1 MRDKKIISVNN
12 IKNPYITEENTASSF
27 LSEIEKRGIKL
38 STILNLLLELGL
50 NKYESKI
57 YMALV
62 EEGISTAKNISDI
75 TGIPYSKVYEIIN
88 SLSAKGFITILPTKP
103 LKCQAASPN
112 DVLSTIKKT
121 NNENLERI
129 EKSVATTLEPL
140 FTQNKKSAEPKN
152 VFWIVN
158 GRSNINKKIEELVL
172 NAKKY
177 INILTTENGLKKLVF
192 QKDILKNAKERGV
205 EINVSCKITKDN
217 IEDVSSMN
225 ELCNM
230 KHCNKVSNSY
240 FSNGDTSIIIEPVP
254 DDENFVQG
262 RDFGIWLSSNSFTKF
277 LDNLFLAHF
286 DKSAEG
292 DKKINDILSIKN
304 SPTI

>member
-75 TGIPYSKVYEIIN
+75 TGIPYGKVYEIIN

-304 SPTI
+304 SPPI